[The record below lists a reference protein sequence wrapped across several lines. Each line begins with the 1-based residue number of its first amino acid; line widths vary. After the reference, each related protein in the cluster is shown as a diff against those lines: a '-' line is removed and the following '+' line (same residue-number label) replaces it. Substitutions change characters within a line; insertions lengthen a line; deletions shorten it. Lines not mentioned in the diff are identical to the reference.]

1 MSDSC
6 PHTIEC
12 ACDPGPVPTEPAVL
26 IDLHAALL
34 LNGRALALLQED
46 KSLVDRYLRSTTG
59 IALIELETGA
69 RHLQRAIALL
79 EAAR

>member
-1 MSDSC
+1 MFLNEC
-6 PHTIEC
+6 PQC
-12 ACDPGPVPTEPAVL
+12 FPPDDPGPVPQDSLVL

-46 KSLVDRYLRSTTG
+46 KGLVDRYLRSTTG